1 VGPEAVGPETPPDSP
16 LTLDDVMSS
25 PAYRRLMT
33 PTLAPGAPAFPFDLP
48 LLDPETHRP
57 SGERVRLADF
67 TGNRPVALVFGS
79 YT

>member
-1 VGPEAVGPETPPDSP
+1 MTGPATPPDSP

-25 PAYRRLMT
+25 PVYRGLMT
-33 PTLAPGAPAFPFDLP
+33 PELAAGEPAFPFDLP

-57 SGERVRLADF
+57 SGERVRLGDF
-67 TGNRPVALVFGS
+67 AGQRPVALVFGS